1 MSECNKAAGCLA
13 LHNAWIAF
21 RHSLRHKP
29 EAWISFLIN
38 SPTQNCMCTN
48 SVIFNVLLKNTE
60 VRVFFISIY
69 FFWWRRGRE
78 RERGWGIFNLWPPLS
93 SPVKDTSFSSKNK
106 NCDPCPWHE
115 GHIDVPNQ
123 SRGSWTLVFNQ
134 ESLSSIVTLKR
145 RECFTHSI
153 RSSPIVTEFSGP
165 MCGFLINSIASHFAE
180 WGVKEFSRHQLFNS
194 DKALFK
200 EVTVISTVSPMQ

>member
-48 SVIFNVLLKNTE
+48 SVIFNVLLKNME

-78 RERGWGIFNLWPPLS
+78 REGLGEFLIYGLPFPHPLKTLPS
-93 SPVKDTSFSSKNK
+93 LRKTKTVTLAHDKTAILMYQTNPVGVELLSLTLSFVSIFSSI
-106 NCDPCPWHE
+106 PEWLP
-115 GHIDVPNQ
+115 Q
-123 SRGSWTLVFNQ
+123 
-134 ESLSSIVTLKR
+134 
-145 RECFTHSI
+145 THSFLKTQFCGF
-153 RSSPIVTEFSGP
+153 SPIF
-165 MCGFLINSIASHFAE
+165 FA
-180 WGVKEFSRHQLFNS
+180 
-194 DKALFK
+194 
-200 EVTVISTVSPMQ
+200 

>member
-38 SPTQNCMCTN
+38 SPTQNCMYTN

-69 FFWWRRGRE
+69 FFDGGGVE

-106 NCDPCPWHE
+106 NCDPCPWHD

-123 SRGSWTLVFNQ
+123 SRGSWTLVFN
-134 ESLSSIVTLKR
+134 SLFCFNIVQYSR
-145 RECFTHSI
+145 
-153 RSSPIVTEFSGP
+153 VTATNTFISQTQF
-165 MCGFLINSIASHFAE
+165 CGFSPLFFA
-180 WGVKEFSRHQLFNS
+180 
-194 DKALFK
+194 
-200 EVTVISTVSPMQ
+200 